1 MILRN
6 PSPISA
12 VILARRKRLRRPN
25 GSFYEESSMICV
37 PVAVI
42 LAAIG
47 LVLEIIRILFG

>member
-1 MILRN
+1 MN
-6 PSPISA
+6 HHKHSPISA

-25 GSFYEESSMICV
+25 GSFSEESSMICV

-47 LVLEIIRILFG
+47 LVLEIIRLSFG

>member
-1 MILRN
+1 M
-6 PSPISA
+6 
-12 VILARRKRLRRPN
+12 KRLEKSSLFKKKLAHAIALRPN

-47 LVLEIIRILFG
+47 LVLEIIRLLLG